1 MATRKQIVANR
12 RNAARST
19 GPRTLEGKARS
30 RMNALRHGLARK
42 QLGSD
47 GTTDLRSSASLEDIC
62 ASIAQIENERVKLA
76 CFVEELMAS
85 QSSEGALEAFKRLAA
100 LDRYLQRA
108 SKLTVIR
115 SEKK

>member
-19 GPRTLEGKARS
+19 GPRTQEGKARS
-30 RMNALRHGLARK
+30 RMNALRHGLASK

-47 GTTDLRSSASLEDIC
+47 GTRDARSSASLKDIC
-62 ASIAQIENERVKLA
+62 ARIVQIENERIKLA
-76 CFVEELMAS
+76 CSIEQLMAS
-85 QSSEGALEAFKRLAA
+85 QSSEGVLEAFERLAA

-108 SKLTVIR
+108 FQADQQSG
-115 SEKK
+115 